1 MKARIYDSCEDYY
14 FISEVLAIINIGYY
28 EKYLVM
34 DSKADNRLKLIDF
47 LDKKVKTDSY
57 GANVNI
63 IDYFLP
69 DNWISR
75 KVKKKED
82 CNRLLD
88 TADRDRYIFSFR
100 GYEYFSDNL
109 NIISD
114 LILGKEVFSRD
125 ISFFNNLKSS
135 DIEGWSYLRSQND
148 IDDLMKRFHGF
159 HDSVLVDASYTSGS
173 YVDNDNAMYCMDTIR
188 TMHMKF
194 DSQWSDSIELVFSGV
209 LDSRLKPA
217 EDNYTSNLFDA
228 SIILKDE
235 TIYFFTAYVKEVDES
250 FNGTWIK
257 SLEVRWR
264 YV

>member
-1 MKARIYDSCEDYY
+1 MKVRIYDSCEDYY

-57 GANVNI
+57 PTNV
-63 IDYFLP
+63 
-69 DNWISR
+69 
-75 KVKKKED
+75 
-82 CNRLLD
+82 
-88 TADRDRYIFSFR
+88 
-100 GYEYFSDNL
+100 

-125 ISFFNNLKSS
+125 ISFLNNLKSS

-159 HDSVLVDASYTSGS
+159 HDSVLVDAS
-173 YVDNDNAMYCMDTIR
+173 
-188 TMHMKF
+188 
-194 DSQWSDSIELVFSGV
+194 
-209 LDSRLKPA
+209 
-217 EDNYTSNLFDA
+217 YTSNLFDA